1 MKPLIVRVTDGKRR
15 RTQADSMGQKEPKQ
29 SPYPVCVCEFE
40 DPSAAVAQGN
50 MYLFPNVVW
59 IKNSSGAHEL
69 NEIEEKI
76 QFLWA
81 QWISMNRNHLPALF
95 GSV

>member
-1 MKPLIVRVTDGKRR
+1 MAKDVGPRP
-15 RTQADSMGQKEPKQ
+15 TQWARK
-29 SPYPVCVCEFE
+29 SPSSVPTQCVCVCEFE

-59 IKNSSGAHEL
+59 IKNSSGAHKL

-76 QFLWA
+76 QFLLT
-81 QWISMNRNHLPALF
+81 QWISMNRNHLSVIF